1 MGNIDLEA
9 LKAMN
14 ALIENGEGMVNSVSL
29 ANALGVRHSN
39 LMVSIERVIRTL
51 EETLSDNKNSH
62 LAKGYLSRVRFKE
75 MRYPFSTNG
84 ITKYYLLNRD
94 FTSEILVN
102 YSPLIRWNVMNIF
115 WKTSDG
121 LKEAGYDHKTL
132 DELSDNIDDAI
143 GKLKKLAEESYMV
156 DWNEVDLDDDNPLF
170 EYEPYQFAIALIR
183 EIVKK
188 HDLAKII
195 NLVIDAGQM
204 DDKLCDMFIALY
216 EFGVS
221 SQNKVEIDLSK
232 FKKNK

>member
-1 MGNIDLEA
+1 MSNINYEA
-9 LKAMN
+9 LKVMN
-14 ALIENGEGMVNSVSL
+14 AFIEDDEKVVSSIDL
-29 ANALGVRHSN
+29 SNALGIRHDN
-39 LMVSIERVIRTL
+39 MMVTIRGTLTKL
-51 EETLSDNKNSH
+51 EEALELTINQETTNEMLRRYKWKLVKPALSNYGH
-62 LAKGYLSRVRFKE
+62 
-75 MRYPFSTNG
+75 
-84 ITKYYLLNRD
+84 YYLLNRE
-94 FTSEILVN
+94 FVSELMTRYDMIARNAILG
-102 YSPLIRWNVMNIF
+102 IF

-121 LKEAGYDHKTL
+121 LKEAGYNHSNIE
-132 DELSDNIDDAI
+132 ELSENVDDAI
-143 GKLKKLAEESYMV
+143 GKLKKLAEESYMT

>member
-1 MGNIDLEA
+1 MSNINHEA
-9 LKAMN
+9 LKVMN
-14 ALIENGEGMVNSVSL
+14 AFIENGEVVISSVSL
-29 ANALGVRHSN
+29 ADVLGVRHNN
-39 LMVSIERVIRTL
+39 LLVSIERTISNFEEALSSTAVQYQAKEYIRRCKYILKT
-51 EETLSDNKNSH
+51 K
-62 LAKGYLSRVRFKE
+62 
-75 MRYPFSTNG
+75 PFSANDVDR
-84 ITKYYLLNRD
+84 YYLLNRE
-94 FTSEILVN
+94 FTSELLVK
-102 YSPLIRWNVMNIF
+102 YDFYTRVSVLDVF

-121 LKEAGYDHKTL
+121 LKEAGYNHTNIE
-132 DELSDNIDDAI
+132 ELSENVDDAI
-143 GKLKKLAEESYMV
+143 GKLKKLAEESYMT

-232 FKKNK
+232 FNKNK

>member
-1 MGNIDLEA
+1 MSNINFEA
-9 LKAMN
+9 LKVMN
-14 ALIENGEGMVNSVSL
+14 AFIEDGERVVSSIDL
-29 ANALGVRHSN
+29 SNALGVRHDN
-39 LMVSIERVIRTL
+39 MVVSIKTTITKL
-51 EETLSDNKNSH
+51 EEALKLTDHQETTNAMLRRYKWRLVKTPLRSNF
-62 LAKGYLSRVRFKE
+62 GY
-75 MRYPFSTNG
+75 
-84 ITKYYLLNRD
+84 YYLLNRE
-94 FTSEILVN
+94 FVSELISRYDMIARNAILGV
-102 YSPLIRWNVMNIF
+102 F

-121 LKEAGYDHKTL
+121 LKEAGYNHSDIE
-132 DELSDNIDDAI
+132 ELSSNVDDAI
-143 GKLKKLAEESYMV
+143 GKLKKLAEDSYMV

-170 EYEPYQFAIALIR
+170 EYEPYQYAIALIR

-221 SQNKVEIDLSK
+221 SQHKIEIDLSK